1 MASRVKICAINFWSG
16 FSLEAGLLKLLLES
30 AFDTFV
36 VTNHESEADIVLTS
50 VYMKRQR
57 WYRPFRKAW
66 PTYPE
71 KTIALIWENQR
82 PDYRRYRFS
91 FSSDFNSYGGRNC
104 RLPVWYAHIR
114 WPGLIPEGLRR
125 DPKASHGFEPPVD
138 LESLL
143 RPRPAPSAADR
154 ELFCCLVARNP
165 EPHRLLCAERL
176 SDIGRVDRFGAIAGK
191 PVRRSKNEILA
202 PYRFNLCF
210 ENSIFPGYY
219 TEKPLQAWVA
229 GCIPLYFA
237 DSWCRLDFNPRALIN
252 RNDFSTIDD
261 FVNHVASVNKS
272 REAINDLFKQPLLER
287 RPTLDP
293 AIRFL
298 RQAGATI
305 MGTSRH
311 A

>member
-1 MASRVKICAINFWSG
+1 
-16 FSLEAGLLKLLLES
+16 
-30 AFDTFV
+30 
-36 VTNHESEADIVLTS
+36 
-50 VYMKRQR
+50 MKRQR

-66 PTYPE
+66 PSYPE

-91 FSSDFNSYGGRNC
+91 FSSDFDSYGGRNC

-125 DPKASHGFEPPVD
+125 DLKASHGFEPPVELD
-138 LESLL
+138 SLL
-143 RPRPAPSAADR
+143 QPRPAPSAADR

-165 EPHRLLCAERL
+165 EAHRMMCAERL
-176 SDIGRVDRFGAIAGK
+176 SKIGRVDLFGAIAGK

-229 GCIPLYFA
+229 GCIPLYYS
-237 DSWCRLDFNPRALIN
+237 DRWCSLDVNPKAMIN
-252 RNDFSTIDD
+252 RMDFISIDE
-261 FVNHVASVNKS
+261 FVRHVASINAS
-272 REAINDLFKQPLLER
+272 PEAMKELYDQPLFTK

-293 AIRFL
+293 AIKFL
-298 RQAGATI
+298 KQAGAAI
-305 MGTSRH
+305 MGIS
-311 A
+311 